1 LQKPQPAL
9 KRADVVVAFRA
20 YVHDGQAKMKNAGLS
35 DENPF
40 CATPPIERLPTFFA
54 ASAIDFSLED
64 HFSAME

>member
-1 LQKPQPAL
+1 
-9 KRADVVVAFRA
+9 
-20 YVHDGQAKMKNAGLS
+20 MKNAGLS